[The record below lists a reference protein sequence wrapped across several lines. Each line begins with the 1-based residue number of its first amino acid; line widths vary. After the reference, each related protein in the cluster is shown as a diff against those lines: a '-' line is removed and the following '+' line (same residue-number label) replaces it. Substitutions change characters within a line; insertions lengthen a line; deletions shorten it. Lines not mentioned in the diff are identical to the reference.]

1 MNMTI
6 VIFLLPLHGGPTER
20 IPTMKLDNATVL
32 ITGANRGIGLAFAR
46 AALARGARKVYA
58 GARDPASVALPGVE
72 PIRLDVTDAE
82 QVAAAARDC
91 GDVTLLI
98 NNAGIAA
105 FGGFLADDGIDS
117 ARRQLETNY
126 FGPMRLSLAFAP
138 VLARHGGGAVLNVL
152 SIASWISTP
161 MLAVYGSTKS
171 AAWSLTNGL
180 RHELRAQGTQVLG
193 MHMGFVDTDL
203 TRGVELPKSS
213 PEEVVNRAL
222 DALEA
227 GAEEVLADDIT
238 RQVKHGLSADPGV
251 YLQLLAR

>member
-1 MNMTI
+1 
-6 VIFLLPLHGGPTER
+6 
-20 IPTMKLDNATVL
+20 MKIANATVL

-46 AALARGARKVYA
+46 EALARGARKVYA
-58 GARDPASVALPGVE
+58 GARDPNSVALPGVE
-72 PIRLDVTDAE
+72 PIKLDVTNADD
-82 QVAAAARDC
+82 VAAAARAC

-105 FGGFLADDGIDS
+105 FGGFLAEGSIDA
-117 ARRQLETNY
+117 ARHQLETNY
-126 FGPMRLSLAFAP
+126 FGPLRLSLAFAP
-138 VLARHGGGAVLNVL
+138 VLAGHGGGAILNVL

-203 TRGVELPKSS
+203 TRGVEMPKAT
-213 PEEVVNRAL
+213 PQDVVRRAL

-227 GAEEVLADDIT
+227 GAEEVLADELT
-238 RQVKHGLSADPGV
+238 QQVKRGLSADPGV
-251 YLQLLAR
+251 YLQVLAR